1 MCLLKVVNFVIN
13 EIWLEAKFVV
23 YVCLYVDSLA
33 KYFFVIFRAANET
46 QAQPIVVKMMPG
58 LALKI

>member
-1 MCLLKVVNFVIN
+1 MNFVIN